1 MIANY
6 TGDDDDDYLSTL
18 TLDLID
24 QMEEHLH
31 DMEYVINLI
40 FPNDNESDYVK
51 SFINCLMIILNYII
65 THREKMLKYIQLI
78 NYMELCFH
86 LLIKDFLAIQ

>member
-1 MIANY
+1 MIPNY
-6 TGDDDDDYLSTL
+6 TGDDDDDDLSTL

-51 SFINCLMIILNYII
+51 SFIKLLNDYIKLYNN
-65 THREKMLKYIQLI
+65 TSREDVKIYTI
-78 NYMELCFH
+78 NKLYGIVFH
-86 LLIKDFLAIQ
+86 LLIKDFLAT

>member
-1 MIANY
+1 MIPNY
-6 TGDDDDDYLSTL
+6 TEDDYLSTL

-51 SFINCLMIILNYII
+51 AFIKLLNDYIKLYNN
-65 THREKMLKYIQLI
+65 TSREDVKIYTI
-78 NYMELCFH
+78 NKLYGIVFPSTN
-86 LLIKDFLAIQ
+86 

>member
-1 MIANY
+1 MIPNY

-51 SFINCLMIILNYII
+51 FFIKILNDYIKLYNN
-65 THREKMLKYIQLI
+65 TSREEVKIYTI
-78 NYMELCFH
+78 NKLYG
-86 LLIKDFLAIQ
+86 IVSIY

>member
-1 MIANY
+1 MIHNY
-6 TGDDDDDYLSTL
+6 TGNDDDDYLSTL

-31 DMEYVINLI
+31 DMDLI
-40 FPNDNESDYVK
+40 FPNDNESDYVQF
-51 SFINCLMIILNYII
+51 FIKILNDYIKLNNN
-65 THREKMLKYIQLI
+65 TTREDVKYIQLL

-86 LLIKDFLAIQ
+86 LLIKDSLAIQ

>member
-1 MIANY
+1 MIPNY
-6 TGDDDDDYLSTL
+6 AGDDDDDYLSTL

-31 DMEYVINLI
+31 DMEYVIKLI

-51 SFINCLMIILNYII
+51 SFIKLLNDYIKLYNN
-65 THREKMLKYIQLI
+65 TSREDVKIYTI
-78 NYMELCFH
+78 NKLYGIVFPST
-86 LLIKDFLAIQ
+86 K

>member
-51 SFINCLMIILNYII
+51 SFIKILNDYIKLYNN
-65 THREKMLKYIQLI
+65 TSREDVKIYTI
-78 NYMELCFH
+78 NKLYGFV
-86 LLIKDFLAIQ
+86 FPPTN